1 MAIPLTK
8 KEAARRLGVSV
19 RTIERRIGAGKL
31 PTTVVHGPHGPEV
44 RVYLDA
50 TPDVAGATPDS
61 DTSLATVAAVEGVAA
76 LTEAPATLD
85 NNTIRA
91 IVLAW
96 KEVQDENRA
105 WARRYDT
112 LAAEVE
118 SLRRP
123 LWRRIADRLRR
134 RG

>member
-19 RTIERRIGAGKL
+19 RTIERRIGTGKL
-31 PTTVVHGPHGPEV
+31 PTTIVHGPHGPEV

-50 TPDVAGATPDS
+50 TPPDEGATPTG
-61 DTSLATVAAVEGVAA
+61 DTSLATVEAVEGVAA
-76 LTEAPATLD
+76 PSNAPATLD
-85 NNTIRA
+85 NDTIRA

-96 KEVQDENRA
+96 AEVQDENRA
-105 WARRYDT
+105 WARRYDR

-123 LWRRIADRLRR
+123 WWKRVVDRLRR
-134 RG
+134 KP